1 MGAWGRFE
9 GSRGR
14 LVAKTRAEKS
24 VGDDVAK
31 LPNPSHQADRRQAGF
46 ARLNPPGV
54 QIVGLM
60 CARMMKATRRITDG
74 VHGRSLAKF
83 LLDINLIK
91 RTVERELI
99 PMAKALNLGLVAWSP
114 SLVRPHR
121 QYNDAQKTGEAR
133 FSNESM
139 RQLLPERERQESIVA
154 VLRKVS
160 TETGRSLAQVALAWL
175 RCRNVDAGTGRGFG
189 RGEPGR
195 A

>member
-24 VGDDVAK
+24 VEDDVAK

-54 QIVGLM
+54 QTVGLM
-60 CARMMKATRRITDG
+60 CAKMMKATRRITDG
-74 VHGRSLAKF
+74 VHGRSVAKCVAKF

-121 QYNDAQKTGEAR
+121 QIQRRPKG
-133 FSNESM
+133 
-139 RQLLPERERQESIVA
+139 
-154 VLRKVS
+154 
-160 TETGRSLAQVALAWL
+160 GRSTL
-175 RCRNVDAGTGRGFG
+175 C
-189 RGEPGR
+189 E
-195 A
+195 